1 MLVGSQRLFRKSFLG
16 FRTVEAYKNTRSRNG
31 RQVRQDSHPA
41 SSNPE
46 PPLKAARSL
55 QPTRPEHTSKSL
67 GKLKRYKKTREL
79 DSDSEQEEPPLKAAR
94 SLQPTRPEHTSKS
107 LGKLKRYKKTRELD
121 SDSEQEEPPLKAAR
135 SSQPTR
141 QKPQRQSLLLREIEA
156 HNQSPEPESELEVEA
171 LCQLKGNLGNAP
183 VTRSVSQKLVND
195 VKGGPPIP
203 RKNLNFNKL
212 MLAQFGGVE
221 EETET
226 FYLEG
231 SSNFEPSSHQRQV
244 RNTVGNSQRDQKLAA
259 GMAAWMRQ
267 KHERGQSA
275 CYFFPSAKVKLFGYL
290 PPRATK
296 LVEALKQLFSP
307 LQQFT

>member
-41 SSNPE
+41 VSNPE

-79 DSDSEQEEPPLKAAR
+79 DSDSEQEEPPLKA
-94 SLQPTRPEHTSKS
+94 E
-107 LGKLKRYKKTRELD
+107 
-121 SDSEQEEPPLKAAR
+121 
-135 SSQPTR
+135 PTR

-156 HNQSPEPESELEVEA
+156 HNQSPEPESDLELEA
-171 LCQLKGNLGNAP
+171 LCQLKDGLGNAP

-221 EETET
+221 EEIET
-226 FYLEG
+226 CYLEG

-244 RNTVGNSQRDQKLAA
+244 RNTIGNSQRDQKLAA

-296 LVEALKQLFSP
+296 LVEALKQLLSP